1 MRHMRLN
8 AVLIAIAV
16 VVILYW
22 LRTKEYLDPKSP
34 IYKYI
39 RENEKIN
46 PWFVISMLDNAGIK
60 YNEKE
65 AVRVLTEGVK
75 SYMREYIKSL

>member
-1 MRHMRLN
+1 MRLN

-16 VVILYW
+16 AIILYW
-22 LRTKEYLDPKSP
+22 LRTKEYMDPKAP

-39 RENEKIN
+39 RETEKIN

-65 AVRVLTEGVK
+65 AISVLTEGVR
-75 SYMREYIKSL
+75 SYVREYIKSL

>member
-1 MRHMRLN
+1 MRLN

-16 VVILYW
+16 AIILYW
-22 LRTKEYLDPKSP
+22 LRTKEYMDPKAQ

-39 RENEKIN
+39 RETEEIN

-65 AVRVLTEGVK
+65 AISVLTEGVR
-75 SYMREYIKSL
+75 SYVREYIKSL